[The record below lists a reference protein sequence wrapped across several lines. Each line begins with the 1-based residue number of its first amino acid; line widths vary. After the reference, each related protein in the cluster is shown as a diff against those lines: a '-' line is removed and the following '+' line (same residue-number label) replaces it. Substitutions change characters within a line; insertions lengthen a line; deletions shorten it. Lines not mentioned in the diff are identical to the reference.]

1 MAYEYIIVTDYLLPS
16 QSTSSMSEYPH
27 PTLPFL
33 GETSVPQAPPGPIPQ
48 FALSPGPNPW
58 RNYNRIY
65 SPFPNVIANNFG
77 TVGPQPPVSLI
88 CNPHFIPFLYEDGH
102 SRQTD
107 TRQTPHDTIKVAS
120 RPF

>member
-33 GETSVPQAPPGPIPQ
+33 GETSAPQAPPGPIPQ
-48 FALSPGPNPW
+48 FALSPGPHPW
-58 RNYNRIY
+58 HNYNRNY

-77 TVGPQPPVSLI
+77 TVGPQQPVSQFWDPLYSILI
-88 CNPHFIPFLYEDGH
+88 
-102 SRQTD
+102 
-107 TRQTPHDTIKVAS
+107 
-120 RPF
+120 